1 MAVELLDFYA
11 DWCGPCKVMEPLL
24 EQIKHEMG
32 EQLQIKKIDVDQDN
46 DTASH
51 YGVMSIPTFIVLK
64 DGQEVDRAI
73 GSQPKE
79 FLLSKITPHLS

>member
-1 MAVELLDFYA
+1 MVVELLDFYA

-24 EQIKHEMG
+24 EEIKQEMG
-32 EQLQIKKIDVDQDN
+32 EKIQIKKIDVDQDN
-46 DTASH
+46 NIASQ
-51 YGVMSIPTFIVLK
+51 YGVMSIPTFVVLK

-79 FLLSKITPHLS
+79 ALLSKITPHLS